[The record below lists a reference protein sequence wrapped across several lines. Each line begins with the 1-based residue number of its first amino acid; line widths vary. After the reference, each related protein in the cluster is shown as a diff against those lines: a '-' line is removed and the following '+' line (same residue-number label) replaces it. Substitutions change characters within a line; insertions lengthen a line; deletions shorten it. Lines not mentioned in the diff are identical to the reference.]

1 MLKKIVFLV
10 VLFFITVVFANDCD
24 LLYLGG
30 GINNVRR
37 KKHSQSTEF
46 RAEYKFHNKWWA
58 FHPLIGASLTTK
70 KQLYAYGGISLDL
83 ILKKRLAF
91 VPNFVIGYYNKGKGK
106 DLGFPLE
113 FRTGVELSFIFKN
126 QIRLGCHI
134 SHTSNAS
141 LGRKNP
147 GLETLNF
154 FLAIPLKDICC
165 RN

>member
-1 MLKKIVFLV
+1 MINRFIFFCI
-10 VLFFITVVFANDCD
+10 LFFMTSAFAKECD
-24 LLYLGG
+24 LLYLGA

-46 RAEYKFHNKWWA
+46 RAEYKFHQKWWV
-58 FHPLIGASLTTK
+58 FHPLVGASFTTK
-70 KQLYAYGGISLDL
+70 KQLYAYSGISLDL
-83 ILKKRLAF
+83 IFKRHIAF
-91 VPNFVIGYYNKGKGK
+91 VPNFVIGYYNKGDGK

-113 FRTGVELSFIFKN
+113 FRTGIELSFIFN
-126 QIRLGCHI
+126 NMTRVGAHI

-154 FLAIPLKDICC
+154 FIAFPIKY
-165 RN
+165 